1 MTRTYRA
8 ELLRAANRSG
18 VAFLLLCIAMTLF
31 SMFNS
36 GPQHQTPLWGFR
48 QVAIFTATLVMGR
61 AAVVAANDFSTG
73 TIRPWLVSV
82 RTRPG
87 TFLGK
92 LGASATIG
100 LLAAAAVGLAGYLT
114 SGLFGKVPSVPDMA
128 VAVGQLALAC
138 VALSIFGHAV
148 GMLTRSVPV
157 ALTVTIGWIL
167 PAEAVLQGHS
177 RTLDH
182 WLPGNV
188 LQDFTLGGVASGS
201 TPWSAALH
209 ATLPFI
215 VLDLIAL
222 AFFLR
227 HDVNS

>member
-1 MTRTYRA
+1 MKTYRA

-18 VAFLLLCIAMTLF
+18 AGFLLLCIAFTLF
-31 SMFNS
+31 SMFNA

-61 AAVVAANDFSTG
+61 AAVVASNDFSTG
-73 TIRPWLVSV
+73 TIRPWLIST

-92 LGASATIG
+92 LGASATVG
-100 LLAAAAVGLAGYLT
+100 LVAAVVVGLVGYAT
-114 SGLFGKVPSVPDMA
+114 SGLFGAVPSFSDMA
-128 VAVGQLALAC
+128 LAVGQLGLAC
-138 VALSIFGHAV
+138 VALAVFGHAV
-148 GMLTRSVPV
+148 GVFTRSVPV
-157 ALTVTIGWIL
+157 ALTITIGWIL
-167 PAEAVLQGHS
+167 PAEAILQGHS
-177 RTLDH
+177 RTLDQ

-188 LQDFTLGGVASGS
+188 LQDFTLGGVGHGS
-201 TPWSAALH
+201 TWASAAVH

-222 AFFLR
+222 VFFLR
-227 HDVNS
+227 RDVNS